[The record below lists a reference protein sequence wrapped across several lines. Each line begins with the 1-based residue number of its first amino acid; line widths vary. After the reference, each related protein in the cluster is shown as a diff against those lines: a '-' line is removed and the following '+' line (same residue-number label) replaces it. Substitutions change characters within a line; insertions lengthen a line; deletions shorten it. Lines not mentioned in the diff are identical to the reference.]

1 MSWWRGRYRG
11 VAAVAVAV
19 VVVAVVGFAAWGP
32 HTATRRLVAHFTR
45 AVGIFPGSDVRILGV
60 KVGEV
65 VAVTPQGG
73 SVRVDMRYDSRY
85 PVPADAHAA
94 IIPPSV
100 VSDRYVQLTPGYTGG
115 ATLADGADLP
125 VSRTAVP
132 LEIDDVYQAL
142 DRFSRAL
149 GPSGANADGALSDLV
164 ATGRANL
171 DGNGEDLHAALGNLS
186 RFAGTLSDSRQDLFA
201 TLDNLQTFTTTLAR
215 SDQQVREFNQR
226 LAQVA
231 DQLAADRDELA
242 QALASLATALAEVTT
257 FVRDN
262 RDELKADV
270 AALADITAVLVREQN
285 AIREVLD
292 VGPTA
297 LSNLNLAYNARSGTL
312 DTRDNAMGPYD
323 PASFVCSLMVDL
335 LPTKQIPQACFA
347 LAQTMKAQKLP
358 LPAQLSKLLGLPA
371 GTGSSGTRSNGG
383 GSAPLPGLSG
393 GDGSSD
399 PTLGGILG
407 GQ

>member
-11 VAAVAVAV
+11 LAAVAVAV
-19 VVVAVVGFAAWGP
+19 VVAAVVGIAAWGP
-32 HTATRRLVAHFTR
+32 HTATRSLVAHFTR

-73 SVRVDMRYDSRY
+73 SVRVAMRYDSRY
-85 PVPADAHAA
+85 PVPADAQAV
-94 IIPPSV
+94 IVPPSV
-100 VSDRYVQLTPGYTGG
+100 VSDRYVQLTPGYSGG
-115 ATLADGADLP
+115 AKLGDGADLP

-132 LEIDDVYQAL
+132 LEIDDVYKAL
-142 DRFSRAL
+142 DQFSRAV
-149 GPSGANADGALSDLV
+149 GPNGANANGALSDLV

-171 DGNGEDLHAALGNLS
+171 DGNGDNLHAALSNLS
-186 RFAGTLSDSRQDLFA
+186 RLAGTLSDSRQDLFA
-201 TLDNLQTFTTTLAR
+201 TLDNLQTFTTTLAQ

-226 LAQVA
+226 LADVA

-242 QALASLATALAEVTT
+242 KALASLATALSQVTT

-262 RDELKADV
+262 REELKANV
-270 AALADITAVLVREQN
+270 AGLADITGVLVREQT

-292 VGPTA
+292 VGPLA
-297 LSNLNLAYNARSGTL
+297 LSNLNLVYNARSGTL

-323 PASFVCSLMVDL
+323 PASYVCSLMVDVL
-335 LPTKQIPQACFA
+335 STQQVPQACFA

-358 LPAQLSKLLGLPA
+358 LPPQLSKLLGLPP
-371 GTGSSGTRSNGG
+371 GTGSGATTPNGG
-383 GSAPLPGLSG
+383 GSSPLPGLPG

-407 GQ
+407 GR